1 MYTDIQKM
9 SKHFLHVCTICYGC
23 VGHTNTLCI
32 LCVDVEFLLNLF
44 DPLVAKLQALAT
56 QGPVAA
62 GGGNQ
67 TEIQVVEGELA
78 WLVYIIGAVV
88 GARGT
93 SRTSEEHEQLD
104 GDLCARVFQTIRWVE
119 MRQPEQVLIYVCIYS
134 NLKID
139 DIYGFWSVASR
150 ISEKNKSICYA
161 KTWVRCIKFRVF
173 GNVPVC

>member
-1 MYTDIQKM
+1 M
-9 SKHFLHVCTICYGC
+9 
-23 VGHTNTLCI
+23 
-32 LCVDVEFLLNLF
+32 DVEFLLNLF

-161 KTWVRCIKFRVF
+161 KTWVRCIKSRVF
-173 GNVPVC
+173 GDVPVC

>member
-1 MYTDIQKM
+1 MR
-9 SKHFLHVCTICYGC
+9 SCA
-23 VGHTNTLCI
+23 
-32 LCVDVEFLLNLF
+32 EFLLNLF

-62 GGGNQ
+62 GGGSNQ

-104 GDLCARVFQTIRWVE
+104 GDLCARVFQTIQCVE
-119 MRQPEQVLIYVCIYS
+119 MRQPVQVRLTILTHTPYYLDTHNALCATVRC
-134 NLKID
+134 
-139 DIYGFWSVASR
+139 VVEVMHASR
-150 ISEKNKSICYA
+150 S
-161 KTWVRCIKFRVF
+161 RCIWPGLLLVT
-173 GNVPVC
+173 